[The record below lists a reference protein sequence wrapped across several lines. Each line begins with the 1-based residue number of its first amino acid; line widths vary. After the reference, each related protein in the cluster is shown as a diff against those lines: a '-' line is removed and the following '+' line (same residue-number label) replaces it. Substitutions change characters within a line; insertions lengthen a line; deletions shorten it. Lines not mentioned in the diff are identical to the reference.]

1 MALTL
6 AAEEFDANAAKLT
19 QLLIEYDPQPPFNA
33 GSPDKAPSAIVH
45 EAREAFAKLQATAQ

>member
-6 AAEEFDANAAKLT
+6 VAEEFGANAVQLT

-33 GSPDKAPSAIVH
+33 GSPDKAPTSIVN
-45 EAREAFAKLQATAQ
+45 EAREAFAKLQTTQQ